1 MNVFKRFKTFNPLLL
16 FIAIIFFMIYN
27 RHERV
32 SVATGE
38 IRKVVSLSPAITR
51 EIIDLESEYLL
62 VGVTEY
68 HPPLSRKIDIVGN
81 LIQPNIEKIISLNPD
96 IVMLSNEDN
105 PIQSVERLDA
115 TGIRTHSFG
124 RNEDFEE
131 ICSNYLKLA
140 TLIGK
145 RELARSK
152 LTEYRN
158 TLRAI
163 RHNETRLSIALFI
176 DHSSLI
182 AASGNSYVGKII
194 KDAGGSNCLEGFEVP
209 YPIVSEEFIVTCN
222 PDIIISIR
230 EGSENYFKRIFSDF
244 PFITAIKNDT
254 IYSIRPD
261 RVAFYTPGDYVSSV
275 QEIAEIIRKEL
286 LRRNRSRTISLRDT
300 TVR

>member
-1 MNVFKRFKTFNPLLL
+1 MNIIKRLKTFNPLLL

-27 RHERV
+27 RQERI

-51 EIIDLESEYLL
+51 EIVDLESEHLL
-62 VGVTEY
+62 VGVTAY
-68 HPPLSRKIDIVGN
+68 HPALSRKIDIVGN
-81 LIQPNIEKIISLNPD
+81 LIQPNIEKIVSLNPD
-96 IVMLSNEDN
+96 IVLLSNEDN

-115 TGIRTHSFG
+115 TGIRTSCFG
-124 RNEDFEE
+124 RNEDFDE
-131 ICSNYLKLA
+131 ICGNYLKLA
-140 TLIGK
+140 ILIGK

-163 RHNETRLSIALFI
+163 RRNETSLSIALFI
-176 DHSSLI
+176 DHTPLI

-194 KDAGGSNCLEGFEVP
+194 KDAGGSNCFEGFKVP
-209 YPIVSEEFIVTCN
+209 YPIVTEEFVITRN

-230 EGSENYFKRIFSDF
+230 EGAENFFMRIFSDF
-244 PFITAIKNDT
+244 PCVTAIKNNV
-254 IYSIRPD
+254 IYSISPD

-275 QEIAEIIRKEL
+275 REIAEIIRKEL
-286 LRRNRSRTISLRDT
+286 SRRNRSRAISGRGTTLR
-300 TVR
+300 